1 MHIHFQSGLMI
12 LAMYSL
18 MISGG
23 KVQNIAIKAEA
34 SPAVVSMNVNTDQI
48 KREASKWISSII
60 QGWIFCQIFKFLIK
74 KKITNLGDTFKNKI
88 KLRYCFHNF
97 SDSEGKYHNEWL
109 IYHFNF

>member
-1 MHIHFQSGLMI
+1 MQIHFQSGLMI

-48 KREASKWISSII
+48 KREASK
-60 QGWIFCQIFKFLIK
+60 
-74 KKITNLGDTFKNKI
+74 
-88 KLRYCFHNF
+88 
-97 SDSEGKYHNEWL
+97 
-109 IYHFNF
+109 

>member
-23 KVQNIAIKAEA
+23 NVQNIAIKAEA

-48 KREASKWISSII
+48 KREASK
-60 QGWIFCQIFKFLIK
+60 
-74 KKITNLGDTFKNKI
+74 
-88 KLRYCFHNF
+88 
-97 SDSEGKYHNEWL
+97 
-109 IYHFNF
+109 